1 MKVIFY
7 YTDFDET
14 AAGTTGNEKERIPK
28 VRLSEND
35 NDLIERRYDLHTF
48 RKFANSNRIKLSG

>member
-1 MKVIFY
+1 MKVIFH

-14 AAGTTGNEKERIPK
+14 AGRTGNEKERIPNI
-28 VRLSEND
+28 RLSENE
-35 NDLIERRYDLHTF
+35 NDLIERRYDLQTF